1 MTLSN
6 GWPSL
11 SEVRAA
17 SWDYLKAS
25 GESWSRLADTW
36 ENAFAEVRNASVRPG
51 GTVWDGRAAHR
62 MQERTAADAVTVR
75 TPADQLRLAAEIARR
90 CCGRQETNKQSV
102 LNAVNAA
109 VHDGFNVG
117 DDYTLTDTRPC
128 YSSTTE
134 RDAREHA
141 ADGHAGAIRTR
152 LNNLVDAE
160 AGIARDL
167 ATATAGLEH
176 LSLPEAGADGGAGVA
191 ALATPVDNRP
201 RTAPE
206 TEPHGS
212 TAGEAPGYAPALK
225 DVLIASEGAIAG
237 GTADGVRQTVLD
249 VVAKG
254 PTTGPGAPDPG
265 LLKWFKDPEI
275 GGVELRGFSRVAR
288 VTGAASAVPAVMSD
302 IQDGNSVAEAVTREG
317 AGVAAGLWVGAQAG
331 GLAGS
336 IVPGAGTA
344 VGVVVGAIA
353 GAGAAMLASNGV
365 EMAWGPV
372 TDSVGS
378 VARGAKSL
386 FGFG

>member
-51 GTVWDGRAAHR
+51 GTGWEGSAAHG
-62 MQERTAADAVTVR
+62 MQERTASDAVEVR
-75 TPADQLRLAAEIARR
+75 TPADQLRVAAEIARR

-117 DDYTLTDTRPC
+117 DDYTLTDTLRC
-128 YSSTTE
+128 YSSTAE
-134 RDAREHA
+134 RDAR
-141 ADGHAGAIRTR
+141 DGHASAIRTR
-152 LNNLVDAE
+152 LNNLVDSE
-160 AGIARDL
+160 TDIARDL
-167 ATATAGLEH
+167 TTATAGLAH
-176 LSLPEAGADGGAGVA
+176 LSFPEAGADGGAGVA
-191 ALATPVDNRP
+191 TPATLVDNRP
-201 RTAPE
+201 RTAPG

-212 TAGEAPGYAPALK
+212 TAGEAPGYAPTLK

-275 GGVELRGFSRVAR
+275 GGAELRGFSRVAR

-386 FGFG
+386 FSFG